1 MSSNSEP
8 SINWDPYTQDIV
20 SLYIKQNKTAEETI
34 QYLRENHGLQATLR
48 QFKYRFGG
56 KKKITEKEW
65 TTGIIPEIKKRAL
78 EDKESDVYFHGDKL
92 NPKRLKRGIDR
103 YVAEVSRDFMDL
115 DTSTASPPIDP
126 IPEVHQDVAKVTLP
140 EIPAPIR
147 RCISPKYVPET
158 HVQESVDKTSTL
170 MVTDGLS
177 DSFGL
182 DTIFGVSQFTLVL
195 NLPYFQLKHPIL
207 QGTSSLGI
215 VNHHH
220 SGLFPDDPS
229 TNGSFDV
236 PITTGQ
242 PSNDLPSMLAKVI
255 GFPYNGQIAD
265 VIPSFVTKLQGLLPE
280 QYPGELN
287 AQVQALS
294 DHSQKPSIFQLFE
307 VAAYFFS
314 NNMLRTNQA
323 ATFVEWVIEHNHM
336 KTLMRF
342 LQGRQEMLT
351 VKAFLHSLVE
361 AGAFV
366 KNKEFLRQLHAIG
379 AKFDHAAAGLVE
391 IEDPEFLA
399 FVLSTLEPES
409 LKGEPGGCL
418 LRSTVRAQNIAV
430 AELLIQ
436 AGAKVNVSLPKEEP
450 TTPLWEAIR
459 CANFE
464 MVKCLVRAG
473 ADVNQRSYATDADYA
488 STPLALA
495 VYQKDKRIVQYLL
508 DQNVAIE
515 GSVRRS
521 PLLQYAAE
529 NAPGVYKLLLKKL
542 GTVPAITAGQLVKA
556 ADSDVQLLSDFLS
569 PRPQVSK
576 RMLEEAM
583 TVALER
589 GRTRA
594 VVNFLDYGVDPN
606 GSHLPESSQRPLTVA
621 AAAPDSQS
629 LRLQYVDLLIHAGAD
644 VNINGLLEDIIWEE
658 DFYTPVVSK
667 LINAG
672 LDLTQYGPPAAEV
685 AVYCGNTDLLVLF
698 VDSGMPVNSYGYRVT
713 PFQAVALRQSLELL
727 QYIFRKGAE
736 VNRPAF
742 PARGYTAL
750 QAAAIDRSIEKIQFL
765 LSMGADINALPAV
778 TGGVTAL
785 EATVRPWEDF
795 FNGINGDDGILFDK
809 ERYREEEGLAETFIF
824 LLGEGAAVNRPDGSS
839 SPLLHDIIERGG
851 THLLKLALEAGANT
865 THQWPTRSSSECERT
880 PLQLAAEMGQVE
892 AVKLLLDHQADPN
905 ALPARR
911 HGMTALQA
919 AASSEAACMETV
931 ELLLTAGA
939 AINADPAALGGI
951 TALQGAAIKGHFQ
964 IAMLLIEKGANVN
977 APPAIKDGRTAV
989 EGAAEHGRLD
999 MVQMLLNAGAIGDV
1013 IRKTGLKKAISL
1025 ARENRHFAVVELL
1038 ESHRRGISANLGFD
1052 LDLHSFFSV

>member
-1 MSSNSEP
+1 M
-8 SINWDPYTQDIV
+8 
-20 SLYIKQNKTAEETI
+20 
-34 QYLRENHGLQATLR
+34 
-48 QFKYRFGG
+48 
-56 KKKITEKEW
+56 
-65 TTGIIPEIKKRAL
+65 
-78 EDKESDVYFHGDKL
+78 
-92 NPKRLKRGIDR
+92 
-103 YVAEVSRDFMDL
+103 VA
-115 DTSTASPPIDP
+115 A
-126 IPEVHQDVAKVTLP
+126 
-140 EIPAPIR
+140 
-147 RCISPKYVPET
+147 
-158 HVQESVDKTSTL
+158 
-170 MVTDGLS
+170 
-177 DSFGL
+177 
-182 DTIFGVSQFTLVL
+182 
-195 NLPYFQLKHPIL
+195 
-207 QGTSSLGI
+207 SSLGI

-220 SGLFPDDPS
+220 SGLSPDDPS

-236 PITTGQ
+236 PITTSQ

-265 VIPSFVTKLQGLLPE
+265 LIPSFVTKLQALLPE

-294 DHSQKPSIFQLFE
+294 DHSQQPSIFQLFE

-323 ATFVEWVIEHNHM
+323 VTFVEWVIEHNHV

-342 LQGRQEMLT
+342 LQERQEMLT

-418 LRSTVRAQNIAV
+418 LQSTVRTQNIAA

-473 ADVNQRSYATDADYA
+473 ADVNRRSYATDADYA

-515 GSVRRS
+515 GFVYGS

-529 NAPGVYKLLLKKL
+529 KAPGVYKLLLKKS
-542 GTVPAITAGQLVKA
+542 GTVPVITAGQLVKA

-583 TVALER
+583 VVALRR

-606 GSHLPESSQRPLTVA
+606 GSHLPESRSRPLTVA
-621 AAAPDSQS
+621 ATALDNPS

-644 VNINGLLEDIIWEE
+644 VNIDGLLGAIIL
-658 DFYTPVVSK
+658 DDGGTPVVSK

-672 LDLTQYGPPAAEV
+672 LDLTQYGPPATEM
-685 AVYCGNTDLLVLF
+685 AVHYWNRDLLVLF
-698 VDSGMPVNSYGYRVT
+698 VDRGMPVNSYGHRVT

-727 QYIFRKGAE
+727 QYFFRKGAE
-736 VNRPAF
+736 VNKPAF
-742 PARGYTAL
+742 PVRGYTAL
-750 QAAAIDRSIEKIQFL
+750 QAAAMACSIENIQFL
-765 LSMGADINALPAV
+765 LSVGADINAPPAV

-785 EATVRPWEDF
+785 EATVRPEEDF
-795 FNGINGDDGILFDK
+795 FNGIDDDALLYCEEQYK
-809 ERYREEEGLAETFIF
+809 EEEGVSETFIF

-839 SPLLHDIIERGG
+839 SPLLHDIIERED

-865 THQWPTRSSSECERT
+865 THQWPVQYSSRCERT

-892 AVKLLLDHQADPN
+892 AVKLLLGHQADPN
-905 ALPARR
+905 ALPAHW

-919 AASSEAACMETV
+919 AASSETACMETV

-977 APPAIKDGRTAV
+977 APPAIEDGRTAV

-1025 ARENRHFAVVELL
+1025 ARKNRQFHVVDLL
-1038 ESHRRGISANLGFD
+1038 ESHRRGMRATL
-1052 LDLHSFFSV
+1052 